1 VLVFTAGLSLVTALA
16 FGAAPAW
23 HCTRFD
29 TTEGLRE
36 GARGT
41 VGSRNATRTR
51 NTLVV
56 LEVALA
62 VFLLIGSVLLVQ
74 AFVRLIHVNMGFRTD
89 RILTMEIAL
98 PRTAYPP
105 VRASAFFL
113 SLIDQLSSLPG
124 VEAAGLTSGVPLSGS
139 ENLLPVTIEG
149 QPRPEPGQEII
160 SDYRIITAGYF
171 EALAIPILEGDAI
184 QPPPDNSLRVWIN
197 QTMAR
202 SGWPG
207 QSAIGRRIKLTNYE
221 RDGRWY
227 TVAGIVGDTRYT
239 GLDRALRPQVYVHYR
254 QDPRDQMAVVLR
266 SFGDPVALVN
276 SARAAVQAL
285 DPNQPVARVRTM
297 EQIVTTSVANRRFQM
312 ILIGLFALSA
322 VTLAVV
328 GLYAVVSY
336 SVADRIHEMGLRL
349 ALGAR
354 PASLLG
360 LVLGEGLRLV
370 GLGIAIGVLAA
381 LMLTRFL
388 ETLLFG
394 VRARDMTTFVLA
406 SAVLLAAGLLGCL
419 APARRAMRV
428 DPAIALRTE

>member
-1 VLVFTAGLSLVTALA
+1 
-16 FGAAPAW
+16 
-23 HCTRFD
+23 
-29 TTEGLRE
+29 
-36 GARGT
+36 
-41 VGSRNATRTR
+41 
-51 NTLVV
+51 
-56 LEVALA
+56 
-62 VFLLIGSVLLVQ
+62 
-74 AFVRLIHVNMGFRTD
+74 
-89 RILTMEIAL
+89 
-98 PRTAYPP
+98 
-105 VRASAFFL
+105 
-113 SLIDQLSSLPG
+113 
-124 VEAAGLTSGVPLSGS
+124 
-139 ENLLPVTIEG
+139 
-149 QPRPEPGQEII
+149 
-160 SDYRIITAGYF
+160 
-171 EALAIPILEGDAI
+171 
-184 QPPPDNSLRVWIN
+184 
-197 QTMAR
+197 
-202 SGWPG
+202 
-207 QSAIGRRIKLTNYE
+207 
-221 RDGRWY
+221 
-227 TVAGIVGDTRYT
+227 
-239 GLDRALRPQVYVHYR
+239 
-254 QDPRDQMAVVLR
+254 MAVVLR